1 MHNLSARIINNIII
15 VDGTWAEWGT
25 WSSCPV
31 TCGGGNLTRTRDCD
45 MDVSGDHVS
54 GAHCSTDG
62 STGEEYQA
70 CGEDP
75 CPSSYFESKFS

>member
-1 MHNLSARIINNIII
+1 
-15 VDGTWAEWGT
+15 
-25 WSSCPV
+25 
-31 TCGGGNLTRTRDCD
+31 

-70 CGEDP
+70 CGDDP
-75 CPSSYFESKFS
+75 CPSSYFESIFSLK

>member
-1 MHNLSARIINNIII
+1 MI

-75 CPSSYFESKFS
+75 CPSSYFESKFFKN